1 MKELNFGRI
10 KRESASKATNVS
22 EIIDIKNLKVKV
34 NNYVTKLSII
44 EIEKKKFIDR
54 PPKLRC
60 AIQTPK
66 FKTTVNIQEDT
77 VICESYLQKQP
88 FRCVLKRR
96 CSENMQEIYRRTP
109 MPKCNFNEVALQ
121 LHWNCT
127 STWVFSC
134 KFDGCFQSTFS

>member
-22 EIIDIKNLKVKV
+22 EIIEIKNLKVKV
-34 NNYVTKLSII
+34 KNYETKLSII
-44 EIEKKKFIDR
+44 EIEKKKNIDR

-66 FKTTVNIQEDT
+66 CKTTVNIQEDT

-96 CSENMQEIYRRTP
+96 YSENMQKMYRRTP

-121 LHWNCT
+121 LH
-127 STWVFSC
+127 
-134 KFDGCFQSTFS
+134 

>member
-22 EIIDIKNLKVKV
+22 EIVEIKNLKVKV
-34 NNYVTKLSII
+34 KNYETKLSII
-44 EIEKKKFIDR
+44 EIEKKKIIDR

-60 AIQTPK
+60 AIQTTK
-66 FKTTVNIQEDT
+66 CKTTVNIQEGT

-96 CSENMQEIYRRTP
+96 CSENMQEIYRRTT
-109 MPKCNFNEVALQ
+109 MPTYNFNEVALQ
-121 LHWNCT
+121 LH
-127 STWVFSC
+127 
-134 KFDGCFQSTFS
+134 